1 MASSNGAFPV
11 APGNNPITRMPSLT
25 TARLLSVQDLDPRNL
40 EPQNLNRQDLE
51 PQDPNQQDRN
61 HGDYREIQETNQ
73 VTPSRRS
80 NGQYNPDRL
89 ECIQEREHAL
99 RTYDLEEGHF
109 KMPGSVADVYNDH
122 VKVKGRMGNLTQVR
136 KLVRSVIFPKMKFVT
151 NEATFSQPVHISEKS
166 VQHDFLVG
174 MNKQFMKFCLIH
186 VVGLTRMTKMGENYA
201 EKDRLSFK
209 EAITSTDESFAI
221 LLLEDRW
228 LLWRKIAVLRGEKI
242 VPEEGEDQEPTETD
256 NMGGDEDDLADR
268 DNQGRRIDGTNLT
281 IYSMYGRL
289 ARHRKGFNVKH
300 AVMRQNAIKQTIVK
314 PFRTTPRGKLQMKKM
329 RDWWGGEQKGPKRKR
344 QRVEDDDD
352 MNIDNEDNEYG
363 SSEEDSDDD
372 E

>member
-1 MASSNGAFPV
+1 MKYNSEEPEMRDTCEIKELIACCDAKKYSD
-11 APGNNPITRMPSLT
+11 LYEDET
-25 TARLLSVQDLDPRNL
+25 T
-40 EPQNLNRQDLE
+40 
-51 PQDPNQQDRN
+51 
-61 HGDYREIQETNQ
+61 Y
-73 VTPSRRS
+73 
-80 NGQYNPDRL
+80 
-89 ECIQEREHAL
+89 
-99 RTYDLEEGHF
+99 
-109 KMPGSVADVYNDH
+109 
-122 VKVKGRMGNLTQVR
+122 
-136 KLVRSVIFPKMKFVT
+136 
-151 NEATFSQPVHISEKS
+151 
-166 VQHDFLVG
+166 
-174 MNKQFMKFCLIH
+174 KQFMKFCLIH

-314 PFRTTPRGKLQMKKM
+314 PFRKTSDGKLQMKKM